1 MRSNFRG
8 TLRRPN
14 VRIFNYAALYTAKY
28 WKLES
33 NGEYNII
40 GRTCST
46 ILIEFFGQH
55 LAKK

>member
-1 MRSNFRG
+1 
-8 TLRRPN
+8 LRRPN